1 MKKLYWQKSGENIT
15 LQDAINSVYRKNS
28 QYLDSAIGLIYS
40 PEKCCFVKID
50 GENIEE
56 PPKEP
61 KEKNMDIASVFEA
74 RIFTKNLELR
84 WLNVK
89 NGEGKAVLISD
100 AELDSCLEIPS
111 ESSEV
116 LTTQEQYYLL
126 WGEGTQN
133 FSNTGNTWSK
143 LISSRIGSLYV
154 PYNEYKKRCYLKT
167 REYFEEDKYGN
178 ISVSEERLISLET
191 KNGNREPKSY

>member
-1 MKKLYWQKSGENIT
+1 MTKLYWQKSERNIT

-28 QYLDSAIGLIYS
+28 QYLDSAIGLIYT

-74 RIFTKNLELR
+74 RIFTENLELR

-100 AELDSCLEIPS
+100 TELDLCLEIPS
-111 ESSEV
+111 EPLEI
-116 LTTQEQYYLL
+116 LTTQEQCYLL
-126 WGEGTQN
+126 WGEAMEDSAN
-133 FSNTGNTWSK
+133 INTAWSR

-154 PYNEYKKRCYLKT
+154 PYKEFRKRCYLKT
-167 REYFEEDKYGN
+167 YEYFEEDEYGN
-178 ISVSEERLISLET
+178 VSVLEERLVLLLGD
-191 KNGNREPKSY
+191 KVC